1 MESHPQISQNGN
13 LHLKTINGTLKFRT
27 QSQRGSIKMH
37 ARYECYLFNATKMKI
52 GRCSRSMSSGRS
64 TLSSRRRYSRGGNR
78 RGKM

>member
-27 QSQRGSIKMH
+27 QSQRGSIKIH

-52 GRCSRSMSSGRS
+52 GRCSSGRS
-64 TLSSRRRYSRGGNR
+64 TLSSRSRYSRGGNR
-78 RGKM
+78 RSKM